1 MTTLR
6 APTFTESLAAVLVQR
21 KDETQYVGW
30 VAELVKK
37 KAEERVVVVGKWR
50 IYFFSLVK
58 GTAKVP
64 TCLAL
69 ISLYIPP
76 PFEILLLIFFLL
88 NFASVDSRYSPASSL
103 GTLICSSSRKSSQPT
118 PQPCV
123 HQPLSLHF
131 FHLFHLCAPSHL
143 LLLAAFSLLLLG
155 RWWLMAGCR
164 VWCVMRAAGGAGV
177 QDLLGPAGQLCG

>member
-64 TCLAL
+64 TCRPASPS
-69 ISLYIPP
+69 SLYIPP

-88 NFASVDSRYSPASSL
+88 NFASVDSRYSPASS
-103 GTLICSSSRKSSQPT
+103 
-118 PQPCV
+118 
-123 HQPLSLHF
+123 
-131 FHLFHLCAPSHL
+131 
-143 LLLAAFSLLLLG
+143 
-155 RWWLMAGCR
+155 
-164 VWCVMRAAGGAGV
+164 
-177 QDLLGPAGQLCG
+177 